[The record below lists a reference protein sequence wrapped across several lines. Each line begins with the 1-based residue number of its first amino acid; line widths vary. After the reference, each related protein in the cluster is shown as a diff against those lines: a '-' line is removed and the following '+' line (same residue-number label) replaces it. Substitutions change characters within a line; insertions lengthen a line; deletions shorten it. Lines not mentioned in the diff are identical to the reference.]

1 MKKGYFSY
9 SSHET
14 FLVQLHF
21 GNFANIVKECGDNV
35 LLVEEKIKEEY
46 EKSLNEL
53 NTHLYKMQNM
63 KFWVDFIES
72 GTIEIN
78 WRELAEDAINNY
90 KEINNEN

>member
-14 FLVQLHF
+14 FLVHCHF